1 MVITHTAY
9 YAGLLTTS
17 PGNVILVK
25 LCNQHVLHRPIAKC
39 AAQRHTSK
47 SLCISGQWDRA

>member
-47 SLCISGQWDRA
+47 SLCISG